1 MFLSM
6 QELTGKIN
14 IGLGQ
19 VRTQLQTAVV
29 SAHEENRRN
38 FEEQEQRINDLYGD
52 VDVVVGKLNAHLE
65 ETIRAY
71 VDQTERRGD
80 TCSKPKGTDSSSVG
94 GAAASK
100 LYCLIAS
107 FFNVNC
113 LLQ

>member
-1 MFLSM
+1 MVLSM

-52 VDVVVGKLNAHLE
+52 VYVVVTKLNDTLK

-71 VDQTERRGD
+71 VDQSERRGD
-80 TCSKPKGTDSSSVG
+80 TCSQPKGTEFSSVG
-94 GAAASK
+94 GAAA
-100 LYCLIAS
+100 
-107 FFNVNC
+107 
-113 LLQ
+113 